1 VPKTSLAVLIALLLC
16 CSANAAS
23 AAEKLQVLALMSDDA
38 VPEALTL
45 TEELKRAVESEPELE
60 LVPGEYALEVLLV
73 ALACREPPD
82 AACFK
87 RIAAKIGTVN
97 FAWGRLA
104 RDGDELV
111 LELHL
116 WQKERESSRAELRY
130 TPSTSQTA
138 NADAARAAIAK
149 LLEERGSSL
158 APPGR
163 TPAPDDR
170 VAALSSEES
179 AYGEARPTSKTPIA
193 GYVLLA
199 SGLVLAGGGVYSA
212 LRVDGFSDSGDFRA
226 YRAGVPQGLDACRE
240 AEQGYVV
247 SGAPS
252 PGQVENDCKSAK
264 TFHVL
269 QYVFFG
275 VGAAAAATGTV
286 LVLTHDRGSPRAAG
300 SALPR
305 FALTPQSARVTLD
318 VAF

>member
-1 VPKTSLAVLIALLLC
+1 VSKTSLALLIALLLC
-16 CSANAAS
+16 CSASAVS

-116 WQKERESSRAELRY
+116 WQKERESSRAQMRY
-130 TPSTSQTA
+130 TPSAGPTA
-138 NADAARAAIAK
+138 HADAARAAIAK
-149 LLEERGSSL
+149 LLEQRDGSRA
-158 APPGR
+158 APPR
-163 TPAPDDR
+163 TPPPDD
-170 VAALSSEES
+170 VPALSSKDD
-179 AYGEARPTSKTPIA
+179 AFAEARPASKAPIA

-212 LRVDGFSDSGDFRA
+212 LRVDAFNDSQDFGA
-226 YRAGVPQGLDACRE
+226 YRAGVQQGLDACRE

-247 SGAPS
+247 AGAPS
-252 PGQVENDCKSAK
+252 PGEIEDDCKTAK

-269 QYVFFG
+269 QYVLFG
-275 VGAAAAATGTV
+275 AGAAAAATGAV
-286 LVLTHDRGSPRAAG
+286 LVLTHDSGSPRTAG
-300 SALPR
+300 SARPHVT
-305 FALTPQSARVTLD
+305 LTPQSARVTLD

>member
-1 VPKTSLAVLIALLLC
+1 MPKVSLGLLIALLVC
-16 CSANAAS
+16 CFASAVS

-45 TEELKRAVESEPELE
+45 TEELKRAVESEPALE

-73 ALACREPPD
+73 ALACSEPPD
-82 AACFK
+82 ASCFK
-87 RIAAKIGTVN
+87 RIAAKIGSVTFV
-97 FAWGRLA
+97 WGRLA
-104 RDGDELV
+104 REGDELV

-116 WQKERESSRAELRY
+116 WQKERESSRAEVRY
-130 TPSTSQTA
+130 TPSAGQTA
-138 NADAARAAIAK
+138 HADAARAAIAK
-149 LLEERGSSL
+149 LLEQRERSL
-158 APPGR
+158 
-163 TPAPDDR
+163 TPAPRAPPPDDR
-170 VAALSSEES
+170 AAALPYEES
-179 AYGEARPTSKTPIA
+179 AATARPAAKTPIA

-212 LRVDGFSDSGDFRA
+212 LRVDAFNDSKDVGA
-226 YRAGVPQGLDACRE
+226 YRAGVPHGLDACRE

-252 PGQVENDCKSAK
+252 PDEIESDCKTAK

-286 LVLTHDRGSPRAAG
+286 LVLTHDSGSRRSAG
-300 SALPR
+300 SAVPR
-305 FALTPQSARVTLD
+305 FALTPRSARVTLD